1 MGVIRKEAKMTN
13 ILTWNIKPIKLPNV
27 NSNLLSVISLTLIFT
42 LLFTMVYPAVETAAQ
57 DTECNEIIER
67 VRFYASIAG
76 ICVMS
81 FGLLWHGLKAALAT
95 GSLIG
100 LIAVI
105 AGFAVAGIGA
115 VTLSAMAAIDY
126 EKYLEC
132 LDKQESENATG
143 GCDSGGCGIG

>member
-1 MGVIRKEAKMTN
+1 MKMMNT
-13 ILTWNIKPIKLPNV
+13 LTWDIKLPNV
-27 NSNLLSVISLTLIFT
+27 NSNLLSAASLILIFT
-42 LLFTMVYPAVETAAQ
+42 MLFTIIYPAVEVTAQ
-57 DTECNEIIER
+57 DTECNEIIKR

-76 ICVMS
+76 LCALS
-81 FGLLWHGLKAALAT
+81 FIFLVQALKAALST

-105 AGFAVAGIGA
+105 AGFAVASIGA

-132 LDKQESENATG
+132 LDKQESANNAG
-143 GCDSGGCGIG
+143 GCDSGGCDIV